1 MVETVWNE
9 CNCFGSEW
17 SRLSLSNVSWDQTIR
32 TAHFQTLPN
41 VCHSS
46 FFTLS
51 SDRYGHQRLFPFC
64 NCEKETWHKS
74 TNLVIR
80 PRDYAFPFIYFLSDY
95 NSVNYQPV
103 LPVGLS
109 FHQLPNG
116 SLSIVSISKE
126 SEGAY
131 TCTAQNG
138 IRTSLTKTINISVNG
153 RKIPPLLCTVSF
165 IYRSFAC
172 FL

>member
-1 MVETVWNE
+1 M
-9 CNCFGSEW
+9 
-17 SRLSLSNVSWDQTIR
+17 
-32 TAHFQTLPN
+32 
-41 VCHSS
+41 
-46 FFTLS
+46 
-51 SDRYGHQRLFPFC
+51 
-64 NCEKETWHKS
+64 
-74 TNLVIR
+74 
-80 PRDYAFPFIYFLSDY
+80 DYAFPFFYFLSDY

-153 RKIPPLLCTVSF
+153 RRIPPLLCTLSF
-165 IYRSFAC
+165 IYRSLLPLFFNLKNNFVGNDTLHILYFSSFLFLFIKLLNC
-172 FL
+172 FDWWT